1 MASTRHYVKE
11 NKATVKNYKKMTG
24 PRKLTAFNEEDDLMA
39 TWKKVDAQIEEKKK
53 AFLESQIVKKDKNHK

>member
-11 NKATVKNYKKMTG
+11 NKATVENYKKMTG